1 MDVQGSLTGC
11 LDTLSGFPGG
21 LVVKNL
27 PANAGDMGS
36 TPDLGTFH
44 MPQEYKAHE
53 SQLLSPHAAAAHST
67 PRACALRREKP
78 LQWEARVP
86 HLESSPHLPQ
96 LEES

>member
-1 MDVQGSLTGC
+1 M
-11 LDTLSGFPGG
+11 
-21 LVVKNL
+21 VKNL

-36 TPDLGTFH
+36 TPDLGTLH
-44 MPQEYKAHE
+44 MPQDNKAHE
-53 SQLLSPHAAAAHST
+53 SQLRSPHAAAAHST